1 MKYRRLLQLTI
12 NAQYALLYNLDDPN
26 QYLVYRLDEI
36 HHVWDEK
43 EMREH
48 QYTEPHGKYYIYSLK
63 EQVSCPNINVESILK
78 DSNADKGMP
87 LFCKNSELI
96 MQ

>member
-1 MKYRRLLQLTI
+1 
-12 NAQYALLYNLDDPN
+12 
-26 QYLVYRLDEI
+26 LVYRLGEI

-63 EQVSCPNINVESILK
+63 EQVSCPNINVLSILK
-78 DSNADKGMP
+78 NADVNMGMP
-87 LFCKNSELI
+87 IYLTKEDI
-96 MQ
+96 KWR